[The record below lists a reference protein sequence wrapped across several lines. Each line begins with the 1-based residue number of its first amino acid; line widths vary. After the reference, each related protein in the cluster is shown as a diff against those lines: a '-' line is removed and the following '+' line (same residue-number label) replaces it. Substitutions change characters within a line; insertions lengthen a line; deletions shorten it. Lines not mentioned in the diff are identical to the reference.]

1 MGGRDHH
8 IMGLL
13 DNIPKTADLIAA
25 HHRASLGHDDVAQPA
40 PVAAVPA
47 APVPAE
53 ATPDPEGA
61 CPEMMSP
68 VNGRDDFSPHQTL
81 GWENQHVTSYGRTN
95 SPTEPVHRGPG
106 PVQQMDGGMENYG
119 GAGNRFCSAT
129 MGGSC
134 SFQGDGP
141 DAKCSSCQMSRAE
154 KEGPAEQQATEQH
167 HVYHERQEAA
177 LCAMHC
183 INNLLQSPC
192 CTVPQ
197 LAEIAEE
204 LDNLEKSQWR
214 RVVSRE
220 RTS

>member
-1 MGGRDHH
+1 MGGRNH

-25 HHRASLGHDDVAQPA
+25 HHRASLAHDDVAQPA

-53 ATPDPEGA
+53 ATPD
-61 CPEMMSP
+61 
-68 VNGRDDFSPHQTL
+68 
-81 GWENQHVTSYGRTN
+81 
-95 SPTEPVHRGPG
+95 PG

-141 DAKCSSCQMSRAE
+141 DAKCSSCQMTRAE
-154 KEGPAEQQATEQH
+154 KESPAEGACPEMMSPVNGRDDFSPPQPLGWENQHVTSYGRTNSPTEALRGS
-167 HVYHERQEAA
+167 ERKKA
-177 LCAMHC
+177 
-183 INNLLQSPC
+183 N
-192 CTVPQ
+192 Q
-197 LAEIAEE
+197 LEE
-204 LDNLEKSQWR
+204 LDPWASYTKGMFL
-214 RVVSRE
+214 
-220 RTS
+220 